1 LRPRGR
7 LDHLPTHCAAL
18 KPEQA
23 AKRSDSG
30 GAPTADLEIFV
41 AYKSTEITP
50 EAVSGVGAARACPER
65 SPLRRLIAGH
75 SDGKGSGN
83 YNVDLSQK
91 RAEAVRLYLIT
102 KFGVGAERLVAKGMG
117 AKQLK
122 NAKEPLAAEN
132 RRVQIVKVSQGEGM
146 EAPQC

>member
-1 LRPRGR
+1 VLVPLGRALSDLRFAGN
-7 LDHLPTHCAAL
+7 T
-18 KPEQA
+18 
-23 AKRSDSG
+23 
-30 GAPTADLEIFV
+30 F
-41 AYKSTEITP
+41 
-50 EAVSGVGAARACPER
+50 
-65 SPLRRLIAGH
+65 LIAGH

-91 RAEAVRLYLIT
+91 LAEAVRLYLIT
-102 KFGVGAERLVAKGMG
+102 KFGVGAERLVAKGTG

-146 EAPQC
+146 KAPQC